1 MLSKPQLP
9 LMLLNNSNFTQKPA
23 SLQINKF
30 GKRAEEKGQK
40 MSETGKEAKIAAIR
54 SSSLSEA

>member
-1 MLSKPQLP
+1 
-9 LMLLNNSNFTQKPA
+9 MLLNNSNFTQKPA